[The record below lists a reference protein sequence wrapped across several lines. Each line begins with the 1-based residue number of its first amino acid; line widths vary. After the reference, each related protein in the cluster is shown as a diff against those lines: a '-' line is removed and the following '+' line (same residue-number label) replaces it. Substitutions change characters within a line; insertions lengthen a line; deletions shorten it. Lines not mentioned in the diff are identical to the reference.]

1 LRIAVLSSTP
11 LNAIEGSGTFVG
23 IAGLHRGLAA
33 LGHAVDVRPLR
44 RRTGF
49 HTLDRWLYNV
59 GVVLSPPADVD
70 LVVGVDLDG
79 FLWARRRRLP
89 FVASLKGVIADELQN
104 ERGWVRRL
112 LSIQARWER
121 LNTRRAD
128 LVMVTSRYS
137 ADVVQRRYGVPAT
150 RLAVVPEPI
159 DLVAWDEQFA
169 RAPRRP
175 RSGPV
180 ILSVARMYPRKR
192 LSDLLRATAILTARI
207 PEARTRIVGQGPEW
221 EQLVRL
227 RGELGAA
234 DTVELL
240 GDVSRERLAEE
251 YVNADLFCLPSVQEG
266 FGIVFLEA
274 MAAGLPVVACR
285 AAAIPEVV
293 RDGLTGVLVPP
304 RDPKGLA
311 DALEQLARDPER
323 ARRLGEEGR
332 RQVAEFAPV
341 RVAERFLH
349 AVRSIVGCAK
359 REA

>member
-1 LRIAVLSSTP
+1 MPSRPVSSLTISSANSCAIRRASGNAVILKPANQTPLIALNELNGASTTTPWTTTNSQYRNNVLELMRQLSS
-11 LNAIEGSGTFVG
+11 
-23 IAGLHRGLAA
+23 RGARPFLLVNSAPYTGAEAA
-33 LGHAVDVRPLR
+33 ARQTGVKLG
-44 RRTGF
+44 
-49 HTLDRWLYNV
+49 
-59 GVVLSPPADVD
+59 
-70 LVVGVDLDG
+70 
-79 FLWARRRRLP
+79 
-89 FVASLKGVIADELQN
+89 
-104 ERGWVRRL
+104 
-112 LSIQARWER
+112 
-121 LNTRRAD
+121 
-128 LVMVTSRYS
+128 
-137 ADVVQRRYGVPAT
+137 
-150 RLAVVPEPI
+150 
-159 DLVAWDEQFA
+159 DEQFA

-207 PEARTRIVGQGPEW
+207 PEARTRVVGQGPEW
-221 EQLVRL
+221 AQLVRL

-311 DALEQLARDPER
+311 DVLEQLARDPGR
-323 ARRLGEEGR
+323 ARRLGDEGR
-332 RQVAEFAPV
+332 RRVAEFAPE